1 MADIVIPSLGIA
13 MEEALVVRWL
23 KQPGDEVMADEGVAE
38 IETDK
43 AIVEVKSPTAGT
55 LGAPLVELGAAI
67 PVGTV
72 IARVIP
78 KSEQDA
84 TESKSEQNATEPDPV
99 RVIDGSPS
107 PLEAIAASTVETEGA
122 RRPHTL
128 SPRARRLTQER
139 DPGDGHRTERF
150 RELIAAKVAEAW
162 REIPHFAVTR
172 EVVAE
177 SMLAALDVL
186 RARFAQS
193 SPTLTDLLLRAF
205 ALALREAE
213 HQHVVDVG
221 LAVATDH
228 GVVIP
233 VVRDVLAL
241 DAGGLARA
249 RTEAVARARTGR
261 LNADDLAARPHSTL
275 SNLGRYGVDQFT
287 GIIAVGQTS
296 LLTIGRAVPRVVAES
311 SQTLAIRTT
320 LFATLNAD
328 HRAMDGA
335 QAAQLLGAFATAAEG
350 MTATFSEGAA

>member
-1 MADIVIPSLGIA
+1 MADIVIPSVGIA
-13 MEEALVVRWL
+13 MEEALLVRWL
-23 KQPGDEVMADEGVAE
+23 KQPGDEVAADEGVAE

-43 AIVEVKSPTAGT
+43 ATMEVKSPAAGI
-55 LGAPLVELGAAI
+55 LGVPLVEVGVAI

-72 IARVIP
+72 IAHVVPPGEQEPAVPDRV
-78 KSEQDA
+78 SEVDRFSPG
-84 TESKSEQNATEPDPV
+84 EV
-99 RVIDGSPS
+99 LGGSP
-107 PLEAIAASTVETEGA
+107 VEIE

-128 SPRARRLTQER
+128 SPRARRLGQKRE
-139 DPGDGHRTERF
+139 PGDGQRAERF
-150 RELIAAKVAEAW
+150 RELIAVKVAEAW

-172 EVVAE
+172 EVGAD

-186 RARFAQS
+186 RASSSLS
-193 SPTLTDLLLRAF
+193 SPTLTDLLLRAL
-205 ALALREAE
+205 ALALNETE
-213 HQHVVDVG
+213 HIDRIDVG

-241 DAGGLARA
+241 DVGGLARERSA
-249 RTEAVARARTGR
+249 AVARAKAGR
-261 LNADDLAARPHSTL
+261 LNADDLAAQPHSTL

-296 LLTIGRAVPRVVAES
+296 LLTIGRAALRVVAES

-335 QAAQLLGAFATAAEG
+335 QAAMLLGAFATAAEA
-350 MTATFSEGAA
+350 MTAKFSGSAA